1 MPLLSYTLV
10 RSRRRNVALTVSRE
24 GTLTVRAPLRFP
36 IDRIEAF
43 IEEKRAWVDRV
54 TEKMRLRSE
63 EKGSH
68 TYQDG
73 EVFWYLGARYS
84 LRLSERSTP
93 SLSFSGNEF
102 VLARRFHSRAKE
114 RFLAW
119 YRREAKRV
127 LAERVEYFAREN
139 NLHYQSIKVNTAK
152 TRWGSCSGKGN
163 LNFSF
168 RLVMAP
174 LPIIDYVVVHELVH
188 LAHKNHFPAFWN
200 AVAAMYPDFESARV
214 WLKKNGHL
222 LEC

>member
-10 RSRRRNVALTVSRE
+10 RSRRRSVALTVSRE

-36 IDRIEAF
+36 VDRIEAF
-43 IEEKRAWVDRV
+43 LDEKRAWVDRV
-54 TEKMRLRSE
+54 IEKMRLRSE

-73 EVFWYLGARYS
+73 EVFWYLGARYP
-84 LRLSERSTP
+84 LRLSERSMP

-188 LAHKNHFPAFWN
+188 LAHKNHFSVFWN
-200 AVAAMYPDFESARV
+200 AVAAMCPDFETARR
-214 WLKKNGHL
+214 WLKKNGHM

>member
-1 MPLLSYTLV
+1 M
-10 RSRRRNVALTVSRE
+10 ALTVSRE

-43 IEEKRAWVDRV
+43 IEEKRIWVDRV

-63 EKGSH
+63 EKGNH

-73 EVFWYLGARYS
+73 EVFWYVGARYP
-84 LRLSERSTP
+84 LRLSERAAP

-127 LAERVEYFAREN
+127 LAERVEYLAREN
-139 NLHYQSIKVNTAK
+139 NLHYQSIKINTAK

-188 LAHKNHFPAFWN
+188 LAHKNHSRAFWN
-200 AVAAMYPDFESARV
+200 AVAVMYPDFETARR
-214 WLKKNGHL
+214 WLKKNGHM